1 LTRKSANND
10 DVPPCRRINEAE
22 ITRNEI
28 QQIREFDIK
37 YPRQAYGAGKNNNP
51 NQGQLGCY
59 DIIVIGMQEATF
71 STSKQQPMEEETLSK
86 QQKLQKKA
94 NPSKSVSYDD
104 GNNTDGDTD
113 SEVET
118 DDDSTDD
125 GSEWSD
131 DGDAP
136 DLDESGRANGETNS
150 SKSKK
155 RLLSPKPG
163 KPLKTKSGLLKKI
176 SKATSKTAKTI
187 DTLAGGG
194 KDYTARPLLS
204 TTEDEDSN
212 NNAALRRSDTLSSC
226 EDEDFSLADTNTVAS
241 SKKWSDTDVIHHG
254 IESNQLPGYTRALS
268 YQFGQMR
275 LLVYYKA
282 GTSTDDVL
290 QSLDVVSVSYQ
301 ATGKA
306 GLANKGG
313 IVAEIAVNKTTKLS
327 FLTAHLEAH
336 EGAKHYKARNDS
348 LQDIL
353 METGSGKYFDA
364 SQSSHFTF
372 AMGDLNYRTKLADVA
387 VGSDRHIQFS
397 HNIVERRDWRIL
409 NQYDELRKALGK
421 QLCLAGFQ
429 TAYCNFPPTFKV
441 DRQEG
446 YKYNSQRSPSYT
458 DRILFKNA
466 DQLNSATKLLLYEPV
481 EGFTSSDHKPIRSG
495 FSIRLNREL
504 RWKSTA
510 ELLVAEEET
519 DLEDSLKNIIPNTS
533 KGNIHA
539 DRETMNIF
547 VTNIEC
553 VVNPNNY
560 DRIRNQ
566 DKAELP
572 NPKVLFIAKP
582 SAAVLVYEDPGKK
595 RRFGLGSLSKSEND
609 APKKSKDSK
618 ILSTPSSKETM
629 RPIWKEDHIYFALQ
643 THTEHGRPID
653 FTGSQ
658 LHISLVDTK
667 NSSSVIGSH
676 CLNLAHLVIRSRE
689 RASRPDRPKYDS
701 PRSSQ
706 QKRLLNPP
714 AAPDLEIP
722 RLPRRS
728 DTERQASRKLL
739 STSNHGSSRR
749 LSERSGSSRRLSNQ
763 NDGGSSRGK
772 PAKRG
777 GPKNAPGYQLV
788 PKPSPALRMA
798 ANAAFKYGNT
808 GNSESTLPPPVK
820 KAAEIVHRIESGSSK
835 LYDNIMA
842 DLGGDT
848 GKSSPKNSNGKYG
861 YEEFGLRSLRLHE
874 PLIEGGLVTGHIKC
888 DIDVWWT

>member
-1 LTRKSANND
+1 
-10 DVPPCRRINEAE
+10 
-22 ITRNEI
+22 
-28 QQIREFDIK
+28 
-37 YPRQAYGAGKNNNP
+37 
-51 NQGQLGCY
+51 
-59 DIIVIGMQEATF
+59 
-71 STSKQQPMEEETLSK
+71 
-86 QQKLQKKA
+86 
-94 NPSKSVSYDD
+94 
-104 GNNTDGDTD
+104 
-113 SEVET
+113 
-118 DDDSTDD
+118 
-125 GSEWSD
+125 
-131 DGDAP
+131 
-136 DLDESGRANGETNS
+136 
-150 SKSKK
+150 
-155 RLLSPKPG
+155 
-163 KPLKTKSGLLKKI
+163 
-176 SKATSKTAKTI
+176 
-187 DTLAGGG
+187 
-194 KDYTARPLLS
+194 
-204 TTEDEDSN
+204 
-212 NNAALRRSDTLSSC
+212 
-226 EDEDFSLADTNTVAS
+226 
-241 SKKWSDTDVIHHG
+241 
-254 IESNQLPGYTRALS
+254 
-268 YQFGQMR
+268 MR

-313 IVAEIAVNKTTKLS
+313 IVAEIAVNKTTKMS

-372 AMGDLNYRTKLADVA
+372 AMGDLNYRTKLTDVA

-409 NQYDELRKALGK
+409 NQYDELQKSLTK

-441 DRQEG
+441 GRQEG
-446 YKYNSQRSPSYT
+446 YKYNPQRSPSYT
-458 DRILFKNA
+458 DRILFKNT
-466 DQLNSATKLLLYEPV
+466 DQLNYATKLLLYEPV

-510 ELLVAEEET
+510 ELLVAEEES
-519 DLEDSLKNIIPNTS
+519 DLGDSLGDILPNTS

-582 SAAVLVYEDPGKK
+582 SAAVLLYEDPGKK

-609 APKKSKDSK
+609 AAKKSKDVK
-618 ILSTPSSKETM
+618 IPSTPASKETM

-676 CLNLAHLVIRSRE
+676 CLNLAHLVICSRE
-689 RASRPDRPKYDS
+689 NGSRTLDRSKSHQNFDS

-706 QKRLLNPP
+706 QKRLNSPT
-714 AAPDLEIP
+714 APDLEIP

-728 DTERQASRKLL
+728 EVERQGSRKLL
-739 STSNHGSSRR
+739 STSNHGSQRR

-763 NDGGSSRGK
+763 NDGSGGRGK
-772 PAKRG
+772 PVKRG
-777 GPKNAPGYQLV
+777 GPKNVPGYQLV

-798 ANAAFKYGNT
+798 ANSAFKYGNR
-808 GNSESTLPPPVK
+808 GNSESMLPPAVK
-820 KAAEIVHRIESGSSK
+820 KAAEIVYRIESGSSK
-835 LYDNIMA
+835 LYHSIMA
-842 DLGGDT
+842 DLGGDM
-848 GKSSPKNSNGKYG
+848 GKSSPKNSNGSSKYG